1 LIKNKVFKEVTFI
14 LFCQHKSRKDNQK
27 SINLISSN
35 LILGIH
41 TKAFISKLFY
51 KQSIMKWVTDQV
63 KIEINDKNKR
73 HYLLPCT

>member
-1 LIKNKVFKEVTFI
+1 MIKNKVFKKVNLI
-14 LFCQHKSRKDNQK
+14 LFCQNRSRKDNQK
-27 SINLISSN
+27 SLNLISSN

-41 TKAFISKLFY
+41 TKAYISKLFY